1 MTSSEGCNLEPQ
13 PDLGHLLGVCRESAR
28 PKNQKKQWARYNL
41 TISPEY
47 WLNVPLR
54 FKVFGSQLLFGIR
67 GTAVRCS
74 WFFSWSCLRFKPSVA
89 ELRFSLFEYRHAEIQ
104 HSYLGS
110 NKSRICTTVIPKQD
124 RHLNT
129 VYNHWNC
136 QQGTTFESSF
146 YHLYTHSARVT
157 RRSDLWFKYAVCR
170 ANCHRKQL
178 QDLCLNC
185 HVRFLQQF
193 PRLCSQWRSVSEK
206 IVLSWK
212 EMHWLY
218 KTLVSCKVQFPLS

>member
-1 MTSSEGCNLEPQ
+1 MTSSEGCNLEPR

-129 VYNHWNC
+129 VII
-136 QQGTTFESSF
+136 E
-146 YHLYTHSARVT
+146 
-157 RRSDLWFKYAVCR
+157 
-170 ANCHRKQL
+170 
-178 QDLCLNC
+178 
-185 HVRFLQQF
+185 
-193 PRLCSQWRSVSEK
+193 
-206 IVLSWK
+206 IVNREPLLS
-212 EMHWLY
+212 
-218 KTLVSCKVQFPLS
+218 PLSTTCIHTVQGSLVEVTFGSSMLCVVPTVTASNSRICA